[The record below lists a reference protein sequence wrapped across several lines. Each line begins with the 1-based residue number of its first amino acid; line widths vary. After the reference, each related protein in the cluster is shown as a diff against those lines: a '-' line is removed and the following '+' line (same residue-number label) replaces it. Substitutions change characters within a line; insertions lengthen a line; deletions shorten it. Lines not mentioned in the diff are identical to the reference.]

1 MEKLKKSQDDYA
13 KAQKSGTEEEEKQ
26 VTANALDIAR
36 QNADIAS
43 ANVNT
48 QTDIANQAQRNVTDT
63 ATRLK
68 ASMENLLGGLQQI
81 SSGGLYNAYSGIIKT
96 VNGFKDVIGKTSES
110 LQRSSHCRMDFV
122 YY

>member
-1 MEKLKKSQDDYA
+1 MK
-13 KAQKSGTEEEEKQ
+13 
-26 VTANALDIAR
+26 
-36 QNADIAS
+36 
-43 ANVNT
+43 T

-63 ATRLK
+63 ATILK

-110 LQRSSHCRMDFV
+110 LKEVPIVGWILSIIDVLKDGLSDLVGGLLDACQGICLSQSASH
-122 YY
+122 